1 MTEQLTP
8 PHFQSGSPGRE
19 AGEPGGASLGFE
31 ARHHQRFFLLFSVG
45 PLHSD
50 LEYTVSSQKEGYVL
64 TTRGRN
70 HGDFRK
76 HALAGVSFEGAPCAF
91 KKRFYG
97 V

>member
-1 MTEQLTP
+1 MLP
-8 PHFQSGSPGRE
+8 
-19 AGEPGGASLGFE
+19 LGCE

-64 TTRGRN
+64 TAVEGTI
-70 HGDFRK
+70 GDFK
-76 HALAGVSFEGAPCAF
+76 AYALAGVSFEVTPCAF